1 MADTYKTIN
10 CPACGKEM
18 KKIFLKDSGFNIDI
32 CDQGCGGIFLDN
44 REFKALDEQH
54 EILDDYILAVENN
67 HFDVKVDEEAVRI
80 CPACGAKMVKNST
93 SVKGEVIIDECYTCG
108 AKFLDHGE
116 LTKIREEYATEAER
130 AEAAVRALLYSPE
143 GAELGI
149 SRASERVNRRIDNR
163 NHSLLGKLFNKMMG
177 I

>member
-1 MADTYKTIN
+1 MADTYTKIN

-18 KKIFLKDSGFNIDI
+18 KKIFLAENGFNIDV

-54 EILDDYILAVENN
+54 EKLDDYILAVENN
-67 HFDVKVDEEAVRI
+67 KFDIKVDEDAIRI

-93 SVKGEVIIDECYTCG
+93 SAKGEITIDECYTCG

-116 LTKIREEYATEAER
+116 LTKIRAEYATEQER
-130 AEAAVRALLYSPE
+130 ADAAVRALLYSPE
-143 GAELGI
+143 GAQLGLAKT
-149 SRASERVNRRIDNR
+149 SNRVNRV
-163 NHSLLGKLFNKMMG
+163 SMLGNFFTKFMH
-177 I
+177 